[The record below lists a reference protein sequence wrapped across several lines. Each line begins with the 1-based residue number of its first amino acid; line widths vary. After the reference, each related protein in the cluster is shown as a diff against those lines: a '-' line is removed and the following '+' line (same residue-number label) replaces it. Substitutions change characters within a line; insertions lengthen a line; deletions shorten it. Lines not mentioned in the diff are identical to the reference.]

1 MEITTIIKSTV
12 GFAGLLYLS
21 VEDIRRRELATLQIL
36 LVGVPGLALSFFS
49 GGWKG
54 PTALLSF
61 LPGLVFLLIAHV
73 GRECIGYGDG
83 LVILCLGAYL
93 SLGQLLG
100 LCMAALTLAGIAAIV
115 LMLAAHRGRHAV
127 MPFVPFLLAGYVL
140 LMVCDR
146 SCGG

>member
-1 MEITTIIKSTV
+1 MELTVEIKNAL

-21 VEDIRRRELATLQIL
+21 VEDIRRKELATLQIL
-36 LVGVPGLALSFFS
+36 LVGAPGLLLGFCC
-49 GGWKG
+49 GDWKG
-54 PTALLSF
+54 PTAVLSF

-83 LVILCLGAYL
+83 LVVLCLGAYL
-93 SLGQLLG
+93 TLGQLLG

-115 LMLAAHRGRHAV
+115 LMFVLHRGRHAV
-127 MPFVPFLLAGYVL
+127 MPFVPFLLAGYVF

-146 SCGG
+146 YCGG